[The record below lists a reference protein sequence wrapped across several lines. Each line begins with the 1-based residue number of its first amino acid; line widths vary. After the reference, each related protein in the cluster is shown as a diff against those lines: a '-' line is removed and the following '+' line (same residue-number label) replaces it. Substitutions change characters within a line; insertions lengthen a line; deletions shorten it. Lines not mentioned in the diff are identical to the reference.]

1 MSKAR
6 YLTIKVNGHTVL
18 LHRHI
23 MEAHLGRPLLRG
35 EHVHHKN
42 GNTRDNRIENL
53 EVLTPK
59 DHMHLHKQTHPE
71 QKVCAACDAVFVPK
85 PTKRARAQVCSW
97 ECRSRLLSELETARF
112 RTTPEARVVYN
123 GASVVLADECARVGL
138 PVYVVRL
145 RLKKGWTVEDAID
158 TPKMTKAECGQR
170 SAAARRAA

>member
-1 MSKAR
+1 MRAR
-6 YLTIKVNGHTVL
+6 YKSIKIKGRSML
-18 LHRHI
+18 YHRYV
-23 MEAHLGRPLLRG
+23 MELHLGRELLRS

-42 GNTRDNRIENL
+42 GDTLDNRIENL

-59 DHMHLHKQTHPE
+59 DHMHLHKQRHPE
-71 QKVCAACDAVFVPK
+71 EKVCAVCDAVFVPK

-97 ECRSRLLSELETARF
+97 ECRSRLISELEIARF
-112 RTTPEARVVYN
+112 RTTEAARVVYN

-145 RLKKGWTVEDAID
+145 RLKYGWTVEAAID

-170 SAAARRAA
+170 SGAARRAA